1 MADARFDVL
10 IVGAG
15 PAGSVAATILARG
28 GASVALLDKA
38 TFPRDKAC
46 GDLVGPRGV
55 QALDDLGLDV
65 PRGLPVSDMVVV
77 GPSGHRVRLPCAP
90 GLTYPGHGIAVP
102 RSELDDA
109 LRHGAIA
116 AGAVPFTGRAAT
128 ALDGGDDL
136 GGFDLGDG
144 RRLRA
149 DVVIG
154 ADGATS
160 RVGEAAGLV
169 DRRAVM
175 WGFAV
180 RTYLEQPVAAPHI
193 VLWEPS
199 PWRALPGYGWIFP
212 GLGATANVGL
222 GVGTRADR
230 ASGAAAVQR
239 LPAFL
244 DHLRGLGLLGAGSP
258 GGRLGGWLKMG
269 LVGTRPARG
278 RVLLV
283 GDAAGLVN
291 PLQGEGISQ
300 AITSGRAAA
309 EAVLAG
315 PDQAGTRYAARLAAE
330 HLPYHRI
337 AAAIQGTLL
346 PRPRA
351 IAAVGRALTAPGLG
365 RAIAGGWALFWN
377 ELTAGAA
384 PGAAR
389 STAAMATGAGRIL
402 TARTATRRWLDAAFA
417 EGA

>member
-1 MADARFDVL
+1 MTDARFDVL

-15 PAGSVAATILARG
+15 PAGSIAATVLARG

-55 QALDDLGLDV
+55 QALGDLGVAV
-65 PRGLPVSDMVVV
+65 PGGLPVGDMVVV
-77 GPSGHRVRLPCAP
+77 GPSGHLVRLPCAP

-102 RSELDDA
+102 RSEFDAA
-109 LRHGAIA
+109 LRQGAIA
-116 AGAVPFTGRAAT
+116 AGAVPFTGRAVD
-128 ALDGGDDL
+128 ALDGGGGL

-144 RRLRA
+144 RRIRA
-149 DVVIG
+149 HVVIG

-160 RVGEAAGLV
+160 RVGEAAGMI
-169 DRRAVM
+169 DRRKVM

-180 RTYLEQPVAAPHI
+180 RTYLDQPVGAPHI
-193 VLWEPS
+193 VFWEPR
-199 PWRALPGYGWIFP
+199 PWQALPGYGWVFP
-212 GLGATANVGL
+212 GPGATANVGL
-222 GVGTRADR
+222 GVGTLADR
-230 ASGAAAVQR
+230 SAGATAMQR
-239 LPAFL
+239 MPAFL
-244 DHLRGLGLLGAGSP
+244 DHLRGLGLIGPGAP
-258 GGRLGGWLKMG
+258 GRRLGGWLKMG
-269 LVGTRPARG
+269 IVGTRPARR

-315 PDQAGTRYAARLAAE
+315 PDQAAARYTAHLAAE
-330 HLPYHRI
+330 HLPYQRI
-337 AAAIQGTLL
+337 AAAVQGALL

-351 IAAVGRALTAPGLG
+351 VAAVGRALTLPGLG
-365 RAIAGGWALFWN
+365 RVIAGGWALFWN

-384 PGAAR
+384 PGPAR
-389 STAAMATGAGRIL
+389 STAALATGAGRVL
-402 TARTATRRWLDAAFA
+402 TARTATRRWLDEAFTGVA
-417 EGA
+417 

>member
-1 MADARFDVL
+1 VVDARFDVL

-15 PAGSVAATILARG
+15 PAGSTAATVLARG

-55 QALDDLGLDV
+55 QALEDLGIHV
-65 PRGLPVSDMVVV
+65 PGGLPVGDMVVV

-102 RSELDDA
+102 RSEFDDA
-109 LRHGAIA
+109 LRQGAIA
-116 AGAVPFTGRAAT
+116 AGAVPFTGRAADP
-128 ALDGGDDL
+128 LGGDDDL

-160 RVGEAAGLV
+160 RVGEAAGMV
-169 DRRAVM
+169 DRRSVM

-180 RTYLEQPVAAPHI
+180 RTYLEQPVAEPHI
-193 VLWEPS
+193 VFWEPS

-212 GLGATANVGL
+212 GPGATANLGL
-222 GVGTRADR
+222 GVGTLADR
-230 ASGAAAVQR
+230 SSGASAVQHM
-239 LPAFL
+239 PAFL
-244 DHLRGLGLLGAGSP
+244 DHLRGLGLLGPAAP

-269 LVGTRPARG
+269 IVGTRPARG

-300 AITSGRAAA
+300 AITSGWAAA

-315 PDQAGTRYAARLAAE
+315 PDQAAARYSAHLAAE

-337 AAAIQGTLL
+337 AAAVQGTLL

-351 IAAVGRALTAPGLG
+351 IAAVGRALTLPGLG
-365 RAIAGGWALFWN
+365 RAISGGWALFWN

-384 PGAAR
+384 PGPAR
-389 STAAMATGAGRIL
+389 ATAALATGAGRLL
-402 TARTATRRWLDAAFA
+402 TARTTTRDWLDAAFA